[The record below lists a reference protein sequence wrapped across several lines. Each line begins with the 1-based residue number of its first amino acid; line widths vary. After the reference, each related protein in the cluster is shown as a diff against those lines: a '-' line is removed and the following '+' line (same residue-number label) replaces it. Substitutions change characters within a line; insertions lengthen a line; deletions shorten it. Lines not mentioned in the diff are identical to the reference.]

1 MLLKI
6 NDAEEDRSKK
16 ICTTGLSLK
25 DSCCYIESPLVLH
38 HGLAGIIIAP
48 NVHIGKNVTIFQHVT
63 ICKDNPEK
71 MTYIDDN
78 VIIGA
83 GAVIMNNVHIGAGA
97 KIGAN
102 SVVMCDVPANA
113 TAVGIPA
120 RIIQK

>member
-1 MLLKI
+1 
-6 NDAEEDRSKK
+6 
-16 ICTTGLSLK
+16 
-25 DSCCYIESPLVLH
+25 
-38 HGLAGIIIAP
+38 
-48 NVHIGKNVTIFQHVT
+48 
-63 ICKDNPEK
+63 